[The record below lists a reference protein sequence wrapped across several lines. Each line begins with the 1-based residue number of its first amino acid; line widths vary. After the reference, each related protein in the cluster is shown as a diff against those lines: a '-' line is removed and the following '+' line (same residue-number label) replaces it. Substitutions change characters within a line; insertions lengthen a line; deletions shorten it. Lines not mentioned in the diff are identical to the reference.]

1 MTQAR
6 GIVEHMIDE
15 MTAQARA
22 ILATNRYA
30 VLGTAT
36 STGEPWVTPVYFV
49 GLGLTTLLWLSRPSS
64 RHSQLI
70 AENHRI
76 AVTVF
81 DSTVPMGGATAFYAR
96 ATAGLCPD
104 DDLAIQLEAFS
115 TRSVAAGFPAWR
127 LDQVTGDAAL
137 RLYRADVA
145 EAWLL
150 PADEGPERRIP
161 LRL

>member
-1 MTQAR
+1 MT
-6 GIVEHMIDE
+6 DE

-36 STGEPWVTPVYFV
+36 PTGEPWVSPVYFV
-49 GLGLTTLLWLSRPSS
+49 NLGLHTLLWLSRPSS
-64 RHSQLI
+64 RHSELI
-70 AENHRI
+70 AENHRTAI
-76 AVTVF
+76 TVF

-104 DDLAIQLEAFS
+104 DDLATQLAAFS
-115 TRSVAAGFPAWR
+115 THSIADGFPAWR

-137 RLYRADVA
+137 RLYRADIT
-145 EAWLL
+145 EASLL

-161 LRL
+161 LQL